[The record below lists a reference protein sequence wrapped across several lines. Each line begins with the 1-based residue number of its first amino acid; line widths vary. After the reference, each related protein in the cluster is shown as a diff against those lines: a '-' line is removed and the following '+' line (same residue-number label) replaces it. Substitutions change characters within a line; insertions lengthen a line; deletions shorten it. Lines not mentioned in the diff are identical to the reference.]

1 MLFYSIPLVF
11 DDADALELLK
21 LWKGC
26 VNTFNYS
33 RHSQYKECL
42 LLKALTQPFHSING
56 LLIRAL
62 ATIYSIG
69 LSLTK
74 ISGSLVTI
82 AVKKKQGAQASI
94 AEEEEVD

>member
-1 MLFYSIPLVF
+1 MTKRPLLFYSIPLVF
-11 DDADALELLK
+11 DDALELLT

-33 RHSQYKECL
+33 HSQYKECS

-62 ATIYSIG
+62 TTIYIIG

-74 ISGSLVTI
+74 ISGRLLR
-82 AVKKKQGAQASI
+82 
-94 AEEEEVD
+94 